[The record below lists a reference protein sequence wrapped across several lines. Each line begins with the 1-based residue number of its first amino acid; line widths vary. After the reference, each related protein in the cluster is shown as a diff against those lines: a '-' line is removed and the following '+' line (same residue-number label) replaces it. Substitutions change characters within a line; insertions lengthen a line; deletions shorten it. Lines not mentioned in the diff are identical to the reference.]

1 MTPLR
6 KKRLAVLAALI
17 CGTGAAIALAL
28 AALQQNINLFYTPSQ
43 IATGAAPLHTRIR
56 VGGLVQD
63 GSLQRAPDSLAVQF
77 GIDDGAHRVQVR
89 YQGILPDLFREGQ
102 GIVAL
107 GKLDSAGM
115 LQADEVLAKHDQ
127 NYMPPEAAHALEQ
140 GGASPSRSPAGP
152 RP

>member
-43 IATGAAPLHTRIR
+43 IAAGAAPLHTRIR

-77 GIDDGAHRVQVR
+77 DIDDGAHRVQVR

-140 GGASPSRSPAGP
+140 SGASPSRSPAGP